1 MRYGAF
7 SIGGYRARPALRRC
21 LLALIPLVL
30 VASCGQSAPQAG
42 TTATAPPPA
51 ATGTAAP
58 VSPVRA
64 ALTITDPHGKTF
76 TLKKKPERVV
86 CLTGLCDDALVELGL
101 TPVATTTPGLLSHPA
116 YLGAKGSDVPVIPG
130 SFGGEDVARIAEA
143 KPDLVIG
150 LAGVHDQLR
159 TAVEKFAPLWVVQ
172 VKSYDD
178 SIGYLRALAQLTD
191 RGQQQA
197 EAETRFRAKLAD
209 GTTRS
214 KAAGLDKTPVLAM
227 YGGTSVGVN
236 TTEDVLGHFMS
247 QFFAYPWPSKGGGFE
262 TAQAYSIEEI
272 LAKAPQIIF
281 IQSFGTKVSD
291 HYKDNPVWKRVPAVS
306 AGKVFEVPTE
316 LWASGRGTRAFGVI
330 LDEALAKAAG

>member
-1 MRYGAF
+1 MRRGAF
-7 SIGGYRARPALRRC
+7 SLGRHRARPALRRS

-30 VASCGQSAPQAG
+30 VASCGQSDPRPG
-42 TTATAPPPA
+42 ATASPK
-51 ATGTAAP
+51 ATATAAP
-58 VSPVRA
+58 VAPVGA
-64 ALTITDPHGKTF
+64 ALTVTDPHGGTF

-101 TPVATTTPGLLSHPA
+101 TPVATTTPALLSRSD
-116 YLGAKGSDVPVIPG
+116 YLGAKGAGVPVIPG
-130 SFGGEDVARIAEA
+130 SFGGEDVAKIAEA

-191 RGQQQA
+191 RGRQQA
-197 EAETRFRAKLAD
+197 EAESRFRAKLTEGAA
-209 GTTRS
+209 RA
-214 KAAGLDKTPVLAM
+214 KAAGLDRTPVLAM

-236 TTEDVLGHFMS
+236 TTEDVLGHFLS

-272 LAKAPQIIF
+272 LAKAPQVIF

-306 AGKVFEVPTE
+306 AGRVFEVPTE
-316 LWASGRGTRAFGVI
+316 LWASGRGTRAFGII

>member
-1 MRYGAF
+1 MRRGALSPAGQRF
-7 SIGGYRARPALRRC
+7 WPATRRPLIAVV
-21 LLALIPLVL
+21 LLALVT
-30 VASCGQSAPQAG
+30 SCGQSDPRTGAAAAPATRQAAEV
-42 TTATAPPPA
+42 TP
-51 ATGTAAP
+51 AP
-58 VSPVRA
+58 VSA
-64 ALTITDPHGKTF
+64 ALTVSDPHGKTF

-101 TPVATTTPGLLSHPA
+101 APVATTTPKLLSRPD
-116 YLGAKGSDVPVIPG
+116 YLGAKGADIPVIPG

-197 EAETRFRAKLAD
+197 AAETRFRAKLAD
-209 GTTRS
+209 GLAKAR
-214 KAAGLDKTPVLAM
+214 AAGLDKKPVLAM

-262 TAQAYSIEEI
+262 TAQAYSVEEI
-272 LAKAPQIIF
+272 LAKAPQVIF
-281 IQSFGTKVSD
+281 IQSFGTSVSE
-291 HYKDNPVWKRVPAVS
+291 HYKDNPVWKRVPAVA
-306 AGKVFEVPTE
+306 AGKVHEVPTE
-316 LWASGRGTRAFGVI
+316 LWSSGRGTRAFGII
-330 LDEALAKAAG
+330 LDEALAKATG

>member
-1 MRYGAF
+1 MRRGAL
-7 SIGGYRARPALRRC
+7 SLGGQRFWAAMRRS
-21 LLALIPLVL
+21 LIAVVPLAL
-30 VASCGQSAPQAG
+30 VASCGQSDPR
-42 TTATAPPPA
+42 
-51 ATGTAAP
+51 TGTAVPATPQAAAVTPAP
-58 VSPVRA
+58 VTAVSA
-64 ALTITDPHGKTF
+64 ALTVTDPHGKTF

-101 TPVATTTPGLLSHPA
+101 APVATTTPKLLSRPD
-116 YLGAKGSDVPVIPG
+116 YLGAKGADVPVIPG
-130 SFGGEDVARIAEA
+130 SFGGEDVAKIAEA

-197 EAETRFRAKLAD
+197 AAETRFRAKLAD
-209 GTTRS
+209 GLTRA
-214 KAAGLDKTPVLAM
+214 KAAGLDKKPVLAM
-227 YGGTSVGVN
+227 YGGTAIGVN

-272 LAKAPQIIF
+272 LAKAPQVIF
-281 IQSFGTKVSD
+281 IQSFGTSVSE
-291 HYKDNPVWKRVPAVS
+291 HYKDNPVWKRVPAVA
-306 AGKVFEVPTE
+306 AGKVYEVPTE
-316 LWASGRGTRAFGVI
+316 LWASGRGTRAFGII

>member
-1 MRYGAF
+1 MKGF
-7 SIGGYRARPALRRC
+7 
-21 LLALIPLVL
+21 LLALTALAL
-30 VASCGQSAPQAG
+30 VASCGQGGSRPTAATSQAKPQPSAS
-42 TTATAPPPA
+42 ATAPV
-51 ATGTAAP
+51 TP
-58 VSPVRA
+58 VSA
-64 ALTITDPHGKTF
+64 ALTVTDPHGKTF
-76 TLKKKPERVV
+76 TLPKKPERVV

-101 TPVATTTPGLLSHPA
+101 TPVATTTPKLLSRPD
-116 YLGAKGSDVPVIPG
+116 YLGAQGAAVPVIPG
-130 SFGGEDVARIAEA
+130 SFGGEDVAKIAEA

-172 VKSYDD
+172 VKSYED

-197 EAETRFRAKLAD
+197 AAETKFRTKVAEGITRAK
-209 GTTRS
+209 T
-214 KAAGLDKTPVLAM
+214 AGLDKKPVLAM

-272 LAKAPQIIF
+272 LAKAPQVIF
-281 IQSFGTKVSD
+281 IQSFGTSVSES
-291 HYKDNPVWKRVPAVS
+291 YKNNPVWKRVPAVA
-306 AGKVFEVPTE
+306 AGKVFEVQTQ
-316 LWASGRGTRAFGVI
+316 LWASGRGTRAFGII
-330 LDEALAKAAG
+330 LDEALAKATG